1 MSSFETVY
9 NSGIDSEDD
18 PDDNKPTQITIS
30 KATRLINS
38 GFIDILPST
47 PHELSPIPLEES
59 SENKTT
65 DRSVSDKST
74 LHSTSRATSVS
85 YSGIQSESFY
95 NGDDTLPTTTNTLNS
110 MTTSLR
116 STQAKQTHKLSK
128 RKRCMQPVRL
138 ADKRIYMN
146 VAFLDQIINLEKMTW
161 KYQQTTDTATSDMS
175 KNDAI
180 LRILQCSVNRH
191 LIYDYFKMIQ

>member
-18 PDDNKPTQITIS
+18 PEDNKPTQMTIS
-30 KATRLINS
+30 TAPKLINS
-38 GFIDILPST
+38 EFIDILPST

-59 SENKTT
+59 PKNKTT
-65 DRSVSDKST
+65 DRSVSDRST
-74 LHSTSRATSVS
+74 LHSTSPATSAS

-95 NGDDTLPTTTNTLNS
+95 NGDDTLLTTTNTLNS
-110 MTTSLR
+110 MSPSLK
-116 STQAKQTHKLSK
+116 STEEKQLNKLSK
-128 RKRCMQPVRL
+128 RKRCIQPVKL

-146 VAFLDQIINLEKMTW
+146 VAFLDQITNLEKMIW
-161 KYQQTTDTATSDMS
+161 KYQQTDKATSDMS